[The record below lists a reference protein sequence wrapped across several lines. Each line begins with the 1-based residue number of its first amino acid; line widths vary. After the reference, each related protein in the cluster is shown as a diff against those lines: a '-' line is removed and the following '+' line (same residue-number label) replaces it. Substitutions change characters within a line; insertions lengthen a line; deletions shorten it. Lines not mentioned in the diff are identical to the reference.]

1 MLDNTLNQPPKFKT
15 RNWVEVNDELCGT
28 YRIDNQIKFKTSM
41 LKSSLCHYRD
51 AYILFKGNI
60 TVSNTS
66 AAGVTANDRNAKITL
81 KSCAPLTDCVNE
93 INNIE
98 IDHAKDIDVVMS
110 MYHLR

>member
-1 MLDNTLNQPPKFKT
+1 M
-15 RNWVEVNDELCGT
+15 
-28 YRIDNQIKFKTSM
+28 
-41 LKSSLCHYRD
+41 
-51 AYILFKGNI
+51 
-60 TVSNTS
+60 SNTS